1 MHACQINLIFTLNSI
16 YYKSI
21 FPLKLLYNVI
31 CTLSVKFIMATLI
44 KVQHD
49 LTHWLTFT
57 FFKSFSIDLGI
68 RVGGGGGVL
77 GLIFAGYVLLASQSP

>member
-1 MHACQINLIFTLNSI
+1 
-16 YYKSI
+16 
-21 FPLKLLYNVI
+21 
-31 CTLSVKFIMATLI
+31 MATLI

-77 GLIFAGYVLLASQSP
+77 GLIFAGYVLRAPTPL